1 MQSASEYR
9 LVQLPR
15 LSNAQLCPVVAVQT
29 MIKRMSLSQFDPLF
43 YDKNCNRQHLT
54 AHVARKVLK
63 SLVIKMDLNPR
74 DFGFHTFRRSGAS
87 WAFSKGVPLEKI
99 KIHGHWHSEAV
110 WSYLPTTFCTSS
122 AVTSAFQK
130 FLF

>member
-1 MQSASEYR
+1 MG
-9 LVQLPR
+9 
-15 LSNAQLCPVVAVQT
+15 
-29 MIKRMSLSQFDPLF
+29 LSQSDPLF
-43 YDKNCNRQHLT
+43 MIKISTGRQHLT
-54 AHVARKVLK
+54 AHVASKVLK
-63 SLVIKMDLNPR
+63 SLVMKMDLNPR

-122 AVTSAFQK
+122 AVTSAFQQ
-130 FLF
+130 FLS